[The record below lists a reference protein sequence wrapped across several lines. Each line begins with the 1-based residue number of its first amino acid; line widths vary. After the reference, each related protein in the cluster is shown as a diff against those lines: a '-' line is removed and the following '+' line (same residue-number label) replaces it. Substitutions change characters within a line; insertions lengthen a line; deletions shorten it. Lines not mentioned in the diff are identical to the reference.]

1 MAWIQAALLRK
12 QISTNFQAY
21 ICAPRKGK
29 NVFKCLKCHSEPFKP
44 FLNISLVKHNSEM
57 LSCIQMRALELV
69 LSTNLS
75 ADYSLLGLLEANHKS
90 RTSYHLT
97 LAISSF
103 KLCYN
108 SFILTPNKEIDSVN
122 LISYCYINGILE
134 WMHVFH
140 LICSLNMYFNFMWNY
155 YTEFFPSLDFFQY

>member
-1 MAWIQAALLRK
+1 MFFLGKEFKESSSVLDYKGVHKYTQNMAWIQAALLRK

-57 LSCIQMRALELV
+57 LSCIQIRALELV

-90 RTSYHLT
+90 
-97 LAISSF
+97 
-103 KLCYN
+103 
-108 SFILTPNKEIDSVN
+108 
-122 LISYCYINGILE
+122 
-134 WMHVFH
+134 
-140 LICSLNMYFNFMWNY
+140 
-155 YTEFFPSLDFFQY
+155 